1 MVSYRVKI
9 KSSAQKEIRKL
20 PSKGLRVKVVDII
33 DSLYAASSFPEGST
47 KIKGSNNI
55 YRIRQGTHRIVYQVY
70 KKELLVLIIRVRH
83 RRDVYKD
90 L

>member
-20 PSKGLRVKVVDII
+20 PSKGLRYKVVDVIN
-33 DSLYAASSFPEGST
+33 SLYANPLPEESK

-55 YRIRQGTHRIVYQVY
+55 YRIRQGTYRIVYQIY
-70 KKELLVLIIRVRH
+70 KNELLVLVIRVRH

>member
-20 PSKGLRVKVVDII
+20 PSKGLRDKVVDVIN
-33 DSLYAASSFPEGST
+33 SLYANPLPEESK

-55 YRIRQGTHRIVYQVY
+55 YRIRQGTYRIVYQIY
-70 KKELLVLIIRVRH
+70 KNELLVLVIRVRH